1 MPKSILL
8 RVIIIFHH
16 KTYPTNPFNIKNQ
29 ELPLSPYLRAMLSEI
44 KAIVLKDL
52 RMEWRQRHALG
63 SVFLYVIASIFV
75 AYMGFRQ
82 IVDVTTWNALF
93 WIIVLFAA
101 FNAAARSFGTE
112 TNGRRLYLFTL
123 ARPESVII
131 GKMIYNAIL
140 LLVMVFASFVFYAMM
155 IGSGPLENA
164 DSWSMVAAL
173 ALGAVG
179 LAFVLTLVAALASQ
193 TDNNLGLMAILGLP
207 VILPLL
213 LILLRFSK
221 NAIDG
226 IAWSV
231 NSLYALQ
238 LSAILALSLGLSY
251 ILFPYLWRE

>member
-1 MPKSILL
+1 
-8 RVIIIFHH
+8 
-16 KTYPTNPFNIKNQ
+16 
-29 ELPLSPYLRAMLSEI
+29 
-44 KAIVLKDL
+44 
-52 RMEWRQRHALG
+52 MEWRQRHALG

-101 FNAAARSFGTE
+101 FNAAARSFTSE
-112 TNGRRLYLFTL
+112 SSGRRLYLFTL
-123 ARPESVII
+123 ARPESVIL

-140 LLVMVFASFVFYAMM
+140 LLTMVFASFLFYALMM
-155 IGSGPLENA
+155 GTGPLEGA
-164 DSWSMVAAL
+164 DWAALML
-173 ALGAVG
+173 ALGMGAIG
-179 LAFVLTLVAALASQ
+179 LAFVLTLIAALASQ

-213 LILLRFSK
+213 LILMRFSK

-231 NSLYALQ
+231 NSVYALQ
-238 LSAILALSLGLSY
+238 LLAILALSLGLSY